1 MSKFEEFMNKFSPK
15 EQKEIKVASE
25 VETIRLPLASRGL
38 TFALGGGIGR
48 GRITLVYGNQ
58 SSGKTMLALQSIAQ
72 WQKQG
77 LVCAFIDAEKA
88 FDANFAEKL
97 GVNTDELIVYNEC
110 SQATVTDI
118 FDTLLRHE
126 IDVVVLDSISDIAPN
141 QFIDKDGGMKESENT
156 KQIGAHSKAIK
167 SMIDHI
173 HYSNKS
179 TAVILLS
186 QTTSEIGQTYVKQV
200 PHGGK
205 KPLFASSSIIKLTSS
220 ATDAKQIKGEH
231 YEGNVLVE
239 RPIGRHVEAVVEK
252 NKLGLQNSTAEY
264 DIYYGGDTLGI
275 DQAGELLDMCLR
287 YGVIEK
293 PNNVT
298 HQYGDIT
305 WRGKRAAIEA
315 IRSDADLEKRLEEDL
330 RKESGGQEE

>member
-1 MSKFEEFMNKFSPK
+1 MSKFEEFMSKFSPK

-25 VETIRLPLASRGL
+25 IETIRLPLASRGL

-58 SSGKTMLALQSIAQ
+58 SSGKTMLALQSIAK
-72 WQKQG
+72 WQKDG

-88 FDANFAEKL
+88 FDAEFAKKL
-97 GVNTDELIVYNEC
+97 GVNIDELIVFNEC

-118 FDTLLRHE
+118 FDKLLINE
-126 IDVVVLDSISDIAPN
+126 IDAIVLDSISDIAPN
-141 QFIDKDGGMKESENT
+141 QFIDKDGSMKESENT
-156 KQIGAHSKAIK
+156 KQIGAQSKAIK

-173 HYSNKS
+173 HYSNKN
-179 TAVILLS
+179 TAVVLLS
-186 QTTSEIGQTYVKQV
+186 QTTTQIESMYVKQV

-205 KPLFASSSIIKLTSS
+205 KPLFASSSIIRLTSS
-220 ATDAKQIKGEH
+220 GTDAKQIKGEH

-264 DIYYGGDTLGI
+264 DIYYGGQMLGI

-287 YGVIEK
+287 YGVVDK

-298 HQYGDIT
+298 HEYKNYK
-305 WRGKRAAIEA
+305 WRGRGATIEA
-315 IRSDADLEKRLEEDL
+315 IRMTPGLEKELEDDLEAA
-330 RKESGGQEE
+330 SGGPEE